1 MSHTEARRVT
11 KQYTDIVSNLVAPER
26 YSASVW
32 GPLFKTSTLP
42 TDRPSDRVGYVLY
55 SDSGSLGSTT
65 PVNPDDL
72 LLLISHNFSIS
83 HPVGYY
89 RYVII

>member
-65 PVNPDDL
+65 PVNPGDL
-72 LLLISHNFSIS
+72 HAISLSIS

>member
-1 MSHTEARRVT
+1 MVDYMPTVLVT
-11 KQYTDIVSNLVAPER
+11 
-26 YSASVW
+26 
-32 GPLFKTSTLP
+32 PLCVYMGAVVMTSILP
-42 TDRPSDRVGYVLY
+42 TYRPPGRVGYVLY

-72 LLLISHNFSIS
+72 HAISLSLG

>member
-11 KQYTDIVSNLVAPER
+11 KQYTDIVSNHMAPER

-72 LLLISHNFSIS
+72 HAISLSLG
-83 HPVGYY
+83 HPVGYC
-89 RYVII
+89 RYP